1 MKDGNGKD
9 TIAEIKPKF
18 KHFALAMLIILAFT
32 APFFII
38 VDKDV
43 NKWNTYLKSNGIET
57 IALYAFTGGSMSS
70 KSSEFEYEVNGEKY
84 IASLPKTFEL
94 PPDYPFKE
102 IPIMVRYAE
111 EKPDRCIVL
120 PDKVFNYKG
129 FQIKWI
135 TREESRCYYM
145 TIKKI
150 D

>member
-1 MKDGNGKD
+1 MKSRDEK
-9 TIAEIKPKF
+9 IPLAEVKPKF
-18 KHFALAMLIILAFT
+18 KHFALAMLIILLFT
-32 APFFII
+32 VPFFII

-43 NKWNTYLKSNGIET
+43 KKWNTYLKNNGIET
-57 IALYAFTGGSMSS
+57 IAFYAFTGGSMSS

-120 PDKVFNYKG
+120 PDKVFIYKG

-135 TREESRCYYM
+135 THAESRNYYLTM
-145 TIKKI
+145 KKV